1 MYDKYRDEISNQAVK
16 IILNKRGFFND
27 VETLN
32 NILIPIKK
40 AILKLESNNT
50 NLADCYIQLLRIG
63 ISLQKLSIIDYQSFK
78 NYCIKIYNQR

>member
-78 NYCIKIYNQR
+78 N